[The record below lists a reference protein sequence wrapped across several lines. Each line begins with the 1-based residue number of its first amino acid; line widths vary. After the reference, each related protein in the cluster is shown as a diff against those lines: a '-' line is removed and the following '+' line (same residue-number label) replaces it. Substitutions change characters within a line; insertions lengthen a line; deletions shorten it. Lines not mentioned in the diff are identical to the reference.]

1 MAGTVRVVLTAL
13 AWTSAK
19 KYGPTP
25 KTPTHIQQTRIK
37 GLGNSVKVAQL
48 DTGHEMAPFVHCK
61 LTDRPSRIDG
71 IPDYHNLTLARDF
84 NARTAIT
91 GT

>member
-1 MAGTVRVVLTAL
+1 MAGTVRVVRTAL

-19 KYGPTP
+19 YMGLRLRRRPIYN
-25 KTPTHIQQTRIK
+25 KTRKK

-61 LTDRPSRIDG
+61 LTDGPGRIDG
-71 IPDYHNLTLARDF
+71 IPDYNNLTLARDF
-84 NARTAIT
+84 NARTAVA